1 MDVEK
6 MCVKNMPCGKAAGAL
21 DNAERAWHDKRTK
34 AKWAGREEERDMLEP
49 KDFEQISG
57 IIEKTFHPIEYRLK
71 CVEEELGGVRKEL
84 DGVKGEVNGV
94 KQELNDVRS
103 EVGGVN
109 QELNDVRSEVGGVNQ
124 ELNDIKRSVAGVE
137 KIVKDVQLTLENE
150 TNRNIQIIA
159 EGHLDLSR
167 KLDEAV
173 KIDNE
178 KEILKL
184 RVNRLESELEKTKS
198 RLSEIA

>member
-1 MDVEK
+1 
-6 MCVKNMPCGKAAGAL
+6 
-21 DNAERAWHDKRTK
+21 
-34 AKWAGREEERDMLEP
+34 MLEA

-57 IIEKTFHPIEYRLK
+57 IIEKAFHPIEYRLK

-84 DGVKGEVNGV
+84 DGVRGEVNGV
-94 KQELNDVRS
+94 KQELNDARG
-103 EVGGVN
+103 EGGGVN
-109 QELNDVRSEVGGVNQ
+109 QELKDV
-124 ELNDIKRSVAGVE
+124 KRNVAGVE
-137 KIVKDVQLTLENE
+137 KMVKDVQLTLENE

-178 KEILKL
+178 KEILML
-184 RVNRLESELEKTKS
+184 RVNRLESELEKQNPDFLK
-198 RLSEIA
+198 LHNFGF

>member
-1 MDVEK
+1 MEK
-6 MCVKNMPCGKAAGAL
+6 QPEHLTMRKGHGMMREQKQNGQG
-21 DNAERAWHDKRTK
+21 ERRK
-34 AKWAGREEERDMLEP
+34 RDMLEP

-94 KQELNDVRS
+94 K
-103 EVGGVN
+103 

>member
-1 MDVEK
+1 
-6 MCVKNMPCGKAAGAL
+6 
-21 DNAERAWHDKRTK
+21 
-34 AKWAGREEERDMLEP
+34 MLEP

-109 QELNDVRSEVGGVNQ
+109 QELNDVRSEVGGINQ

-184 RVNRLESELEKTKS
+184 RVNRIESELEKTKS

>member
-1 MDVEK
+1 MRKGHGMIREQK
-6 MCVKNMPCGKAAGAL
+6 QKGQG
-21 DNAERAWHDKRTK
+21 ERRK
-34 AKWAGREEERDMLEP
+34 RDMLEP

-94 KQELNDVRS
+94 K
-103 EVGGVN
+103 

>member
-1 MDVEK
+1 MRKGHGMIREQK
-6 MCVKNMPCGKAAGAL
+6 QNGQG
-21 DNAERAWHDKRTK
+21 ERKK
-34 AKWAGREEERDMLEP
+34 RDMLEP

-124 ELNDIKRSVAGVE
+124 ELNDIKSSVDGVE

-167 KLDEAV
+167 KLDAAV

-178 KEILKL
+178 KGILKL

-198 RLSEIA
+198 RLPESA

>member
-1 MDVEK
+1 MRKGHGMMREQK
-6 MCVKNMPCGKAAGAL
+6 QNGQG
-21 DNAERAWHDKRTK
+21 ERRK
-34 AKWAGREEERDMLEP
+34 RDMLEP

-94 KQELNDVRS
+94 K
-103 EVGGVN
+103 

>member
-1 MDVEK
+1 
-6 MCVKNMPCGKAAGAL
+6 
-21 DNAERAWHDKRTK
+21 
-34 AKWAGREEERDMLEP
+34 MLEP

-109 QELNDVRSEVGGVNQ
+109 QELND
-124 ELNDIKRSVAGVE
+124 IKRSVAGVE

-167 KLDEAV
+167 KLDVAV

>member
-1 MDVEK
+1 
-6 MCVKNMPCGKAAGAL
+6 
-21 DNAERAWHDKRTK
+21 
-34 AKWAGREEERDMLEP
+34 MLEP

-71 CVEEELGGVRKEL
+71 CVEEELGGVRKEV
-84 DGVKGEVNGV
+84 DGVRGEVNGVKQELNDVKSEVNGVKQELNDVKGEVNGV
-94 KQELNDVRS
+94 KQELNDVKG
-103 EVGGVN
+103 EVNG
-109 QELNDVRSEVGGVNQ
+109 
-124 ELNDIKRSVAGVE
+124 E
-137 KIVKDVQLTLENE
+137 KMVKDVQLTLENE

-178 KEILKL
+178 KEILML

>member
-1 MDVEK
+1 MRKGHGMIREQK
-6 MCVKNMPCGKAAGAL
+6 QNGQG
-21 DNAERAWHDKRTK
+21 ERKK
-34 AKWAGREEERDMLEP
+34 RDMLEP

-178 KEILKL
+178 KGILKL

>member
-1 MDVEK
+1 MK
-6 MCVKNMPCGKAAGAL
+6 
-21 DNAERAWHDKRTK
+21 
-34 AKWAGREEERDMLEP
+34 
-49 KDFEQISG
+49 Q
-57 IIEKTFHPIEYRLK
+57 
-71 CVEEELGGVRKEL
+71 ELN
-84 DGVKGEVNGV
+84 DVKGEVNGV
-94 KQELNDVRS
+94 KQELNDVKG
-103 EVGGVN
+103 EVNGVK
-109 QELNDVRSEVGGVNQ
+109 Q
-124 ELNDIKRSVAGVE
+124 ELNDIKRKAVNVE
-137 KIVKDVQLTLENE
+137 KMVKDVQLTLENE

-178 KEILKL
+178 KEILML

>member
-1 MDVEK
+1 MRKGHGMIREQK
-6 MCVKNMPCGKAAGAL
+6 QNGQG
-21 DNAERAWHDKRTK
+21 ERKK
-34 AKWAGREEERDMLEP
+34 RDMLEP

-94 KQELNDVRS
+94 K
-103 EVGGVN
+103 

>member
-1 MDVEK
+1 MLK
-6 MCVKNMPCGKAAGAL
+6 KN
-21 DNAERAWHDKRTK
+21 
-34 AKWAGREEERDMLEP
+34 
-49 KDFEQISG
+49 
-57 IIEKTFHPIEYRLK
+57 
-71 CVEEELGGVRKEL
+71 LGKEL

-94 KQELNDVRS
+94 K
-103 EVGGVN
+103 

>member
-1 MDVEK
+1 MREQK
-6 MCVKNMPCGKAAGAL
+6 QNGQG
-21 DNAERAWHDKRTK
+21 ERRK
-34 AKWAGREEERDMLEP
+34 RDMLEP

-94 KQELNDVRS
+94 K
-103 EVGGVN
+103 

>member
-1 MDVEK
+1 MRKGHGMIREQK
-6 MCVKNMPCGKAAGAL
+6 QKGQG
-21 DNAERAWHDKRTK
+21 ERRK
-34 AKWAGREEERDMLEP
+34 RDMLEP

-94 KQELNDVRS
+94 K
-103 EVGGVN
+103 

-198 RLSEIA
+198 RLSEIS

>member
-1 MDVEK
+1 MEK
-6 MCVKNMPCGKAAGAL
+6 QPDHLTMRKGHGMIREQKQNGQG
-21 DNAERAWHDKRTK
+21 ERRK
-34 AKWAGREEERDMLEP
+34 RDMLEP

>member
-1 MDVEK
+1 MRKGHGMMREQK
-6 MCVKNMPCGKAAGAL
+6 QNGQG
-21 DNAERAWHDKRTK
+21 ERKK
-34 AKWAGREEERDMLEP
+34 RDMLEP

-109 QELNDVRSEVGGVNQ
+109 QELND
-124 ELNDIKRSVAGVE
+124 IKRSVAGVE

-178 KEILKL
+178 KGILKL

>member
-1 MDVEK
+1 
-6 MCVKNMPCGKAAGAL
+6 
-21 DNAERAWHDKRTK
+21 
-34 AKWAGREEERDMLEP
+34 MLEP

-57 IIEKTFHPIEYRLK
+57 IIENTFHPIEYRLK

-94 KQELNDVRS
+94 K
-103 EVGGVN
+103 

>member
-1 MDVEK
+1 
-6 MCVKNMPCGKAAGAL
+6 
-21 DNAERAWHDKRTK
+21 
-34 AKWAGREEERDMLEP
+34 MLEP

-84 DGVKGEVNGV
+84 DG
-94 KQELNDVRS
+94 
-103 EVGGVN
+103 
-109 QELNDVRSEVGGVNQ
+109 VRSEVGGVNQ

>member
-1 MDVEK
+1 MRKGHGMIREQK
-6 MCVKNMPCGKAAGAL
+6 QKGQG
-21 DNAERAWHDKRTK
+21 ERRK
-34 AKWAGREEERDMLEP
+34 RDMLEP

-94 KQELNDVRS
+94 K
-103 EVGGVN
+103 

-184 RVNRLESELEKTKS
+184 RVNRLESELEKNKIQTF
-198 RLSEIA
+198 

>member
-1 MDVEK
+1 MRKGHGMMREQK
-6 MCVKNMPCGKAAGAL
+6 QNGQG
-21 DNAERAWHDKRTK
+21 ERRK
-34 AKWAGREEERDMLEP
+34 RDMLEP

-84 DGVKGEVNGV
+84 DGVKGEVN
-94 KQELNDVRS
+94 
-103 EVGGVN
+103 GVN

>member
-1 MDVEK
+1 MRKGHGMIREQK
-6 MCVKNMPCGKAAGAL
+6 QNGQG
-21 DNAERAWHDKRTK
+21 ERKK
-34 AKWAGREEERDMLEP
+34 RDMLEP

-109 QELNDVRSEVGGVNQ
+109 QELND
-124 ELNDIKRSVAGVE
+124 IKRSVAGVE

-178 KEILKL
+178 KGILKL

>member
-1 MDVEK
+1 MRKGHGMIREQKQNGQGERRKRDV
-6 MCVKNMPCGKAAGAL
+6 
-21 DNAERAWHDKRTK
+21 
-34 AKWAGREEERDMLEP
+34 LEP

-94 KQELNDVRS
+94 K
-103 EVGGVN
+103 

>member
-1 MDVEK
+1 MREQK
-6 MCVKNMPCGKAAGAL
+6 QNGQG
-21 DNAERAWHDKRTK
+21 ERRK
-34 AKWAGREEERDMLEP
+34 RDMLEP

-109 QELNDVRSEVGGVNQ
+109 QELS
-124 ELNDIKRSVAGVE
+124 DIKRSVAGVE

>member
-1 MDVEK
+1 MRKGHGMMREQK
-6 MCVKNMPCGKAAGAL
+6 QNGQG
-21 DNAERAWHDKRTK
+21 ERRK
-34 AKWAGREEERDMLEP
+34 RDMLEP

-94 KQELNDVRS
+94 K
-103 EVGGVN
+103 

-198 RLSEIA
+198 RLSEIS

>member
-1 MDVEK
+1 MRKGHGMMREQK
-6 MCVKNMPCGKAAGAL
+6 QNGQG
-21 DNAERAWHDKRTK
+21 ERRK
-34 AKWAGREEERDMLEP
+34 RDMLEP

-84 DGVKGEVNGV
+84 YGVKGEVNGV
-94 KQELNDVRS
+94 K
-103 EVGGVN
+103 

>member
-1 MDVEK
+1 MRKGHGMMREQK
-6 MCVKNMPCGKAAGAL
+6 QNGQG
-21 DNAERAWHDKRTK
+21 ERRK
-34 AKWAGREEERDMLEP
+34 RDMLEP
-49 KDFEQISG
+49 KDFEPISG

-94 KQELNDVRS
+94 K
-103 EVGGVN
+103 

-198 RLSEIA
+198 RLSEIS

>member
-1 MDVEK
+1 MRKGHGMIREQK
-6 MCVKNMPCGKAAGAL
+6 QNGQG
-21 DNAERAWHDKRTK
+21 ERRK
-34 AKWAGREEERDMLEP
+34 RDMLEP

-94 KQELNDVRS
+94 K
-103 EVGGVN
+103 

>member
-1 MDVEK
+1 MRKGHGMMREQK
-6 MCVKNMPCGKAAGAL
+6 QNGQG
-21 DNAERAWHDKRTK
+21 ERRK
-34 AKWAGREEERDMLEP
+34 RDMLEP

-184 RVNRLESELEKTKS
+184 RVNRLESELEKNKIQTF
-198 RLSEIA
+198 

>member
-1 MDVEK
+1 MRKGHGMIREQK
-6 MCVKNMPCGKAAGAL
+6 QNGEG
-21 DNAERAWHDKRTK
+21 ERRKS
-34 AKWAGREEERDMLEP
+34 DMLEP

-94 KQELNDVRS
+94 K
-103 EVGGVN
+103 

>member
-1 MDVEK
+1 
-6 MCVKNMPCGKAAGAL
+6 
-21 DNAERAWHDKRTK
+21 
-34 AKWAGREEERDMLEP
+34 MLEP

-109 QELNDVRSEVGGVNQ
+109 Q
-124 ELNDIKRSVAGVE
+124 
-137 KIVKDVQLTLENE
+137 IVKDVQLTLENE

>member
-1 MDVEK
+1 
-6 MCVKNMPCGKAAGAL
+6 
-21 DNAERAWHDKRTK
+21 
-34 AKWAGREEERDMLEP
+34 MLEP

-57 IIEKTFHPIEYRLK
+57 IIEKTFHQIEYRLK

-94 KQELNDVRS
+94 K
-103 EVGGVN
+103 

>member
-1 MDVEK
+1 MRKGHGMMREQK
-6 MCVKNMPCGKAAGAL
+6 QNGQG
-21 DNAERAWHDKRTK
+21 ERRK
-34 AKWAGREEERDMLEP
+34 RDMLEP

-84 DGVKGEVNGV
+84 YGVKGEVNGV

-109 QELNDVRSEVGGVNQ
+109 QELNDVRSEVGGINQ

>member
-1 MDVEK
+1 MRKGHGMIREQK
-6 MCVKNMPCGKAAGAL
+6 QNGQG
-21 DNAERAWHDKRTK
+21 ERMK
-34 AKWAGREEERDMLEP
+34 RDMLEP

-94 KQELNDVRS
+94 K
-103 EVGGVN
+103 

>member
-1 MDVEK
+1 
-6 MCVKNMPCGKAAGAL
+6 
-21 DNAERAWHDKRTK
+21 
-34 AKWAGREEERDMLEP
+34 MLEP

-94 KQELNDVRS
+94 K
-103 EVGGVN
+103 

-198 RLSEIA
+198 RLSEIS